1 MSSAYHR
8 LSLAERQALRES
20 WKKDLLFMMLYP
32 PLWHQR
38 GNDLSPEDVWAE
50 ALLLAKELHGTNAFE
65 ARIRAAG
72 AFEDLCEGY
81 SGFESDSEETTIR
94 NEASA
99 MHSAMMVMLT
109 AFFMLL
115 NEAENLNENPNRFIC
130 KALKD
135 VVSGV
140 EGFRDIYE
148 GARRE
153 EDALE
158 YSGRFIEAYNILE
171 KVSCMKQV
179 GKRDIARLHEVMGIL
194 LSETKKSSLPTMK
207 EDERNWARANDA
219 TGGAIAQELKELRE
233 AINKRMANKTTDT
246 LSMERVATSID
257 EVQQFFWAQSSWAVV
272 FCVCRD
278 KFGGTTNI
286 SQFERDVQEVAK
298 NHCFNH
304 KCPTGTISRTISN
317 NAYMNKHVDKW
328 EAPDVPKR
336 VLSLKESLISAMEN
350 TN

>member
-1 MSSAYHR
+1 M
-8 LSLAERQALRES
+8 
-20 WKKDLLFMMLYP
+20 
-32 PLWHQR
+32 
-38 GNDLSPEDVWAE
+38 
-50 ALLLAKELHGTNAFE
+50 AKELHGTNAFE

-72 AFEDLCEGY
+72 VFEDLCECY
-81 SGFESDSEETTIR
+81 SCFESDSKETTTR
-94 NEASA
+94 DEASA
-99 MHSAMMVMLT
+99 MHSAMMVVLT

-115 NEAENLNENPNRFIC
+115 NEEESLDENPNRFIC

-135 VVSGV
+135 VASGV

-194 LSETKKSSLPTMK
+194 LRETKKSSLPTMK

-219 TGGAIAQELKELRE
+219 TGGSIAQELKELRE

-328 EAPDVPKR
+328 EAPDVSER
-336 VLSLKESLISAMEN
+336 VLSLKKFLISAMEN